1 MAIPWLVQMIIGDYI
16 SNQDLSTPEILSGL
30 DRLVAVYVVI
40 AVIQYIT
47 NYTHLR
53 IMAFVS
59 QQILYSL
66 RFDLFKHLQRMSMS
80 FYDRNEVGS
89 VMSRIQNDVQQ
100 LQEFVS
106 IVIVTFGD
114 ILALAGIVG
123 VMLYMDVG
131 LALITLSVVP
141 LLFVTLIIWQKF
153 ARQAF
158 VRVRKTVA
166 SVNSGLQENISG
178 VRVVQSMSR
187 EQTNIRRFGRAN
199 YDSLDANLQAGRFSA
214 ALIPSVEVLTALSLA
229 LVVYF
234 GGIMVETP
242 SDVGVLVAFALFIQ
256 RFFDPIRSVTMQY
269 TQLQRSMTS
278 GERIFELMDQQSDV
292 IDKENASDIGA
303 IEGEVEYKKVSFS
316 YDGETEVIKNLNL
329 HIKPGTTN
337 AIVGPTGAGK
347 TTLVSLL
354 SRFYD
359 VDRGNGAIL
368 IDGNDIRDV
377 SRESMI
383 NQMAS
388 VLQEPYIFTGTVREN
403 IKYRHEQVTEEE
415 MISAS
420 KAVGCHDL
428 IMKLP
433 EKYNTMLD
441 ERGSNL
447 SLGERQLISFAR
459 ALVANPKILILDEAT
474 ANIDSH
480 TEFLIQNAL
489 RKILSNRTSIV
500 IAHRL
505 STVRGADKI
514 VVLDH
519 GLIAEQGTHTE
530 LMTQGKLY
538 GQLYQKY
545 FSIQEN

>member
-1 MAIPWLVQMIIGDYI
+1 M
-16 SNQDLSTPEILSGL
+16 
-30 DRLVAVYVVI
+30 
-40 AVIQYIT
+40 
-47 NYTHLR
+47 
-53 IMAFVS
+53 
-59 QQILYSL
+59 
-66 RFDLFKHLQRMSMS
+66 
-80 FYDRNEVGS
+80 
-89 VMSRIQNDVQQ
+89 
-100 LQEFVS
+100 
-106 IVIVTFGD
+106 
-114 ILALAGIVG
+114 
-123 VMLYMDVG
+123 
-131 LALITLSVVP
+131 
-141 LLFVTLIIWQKF
+141 
-153 ARQAF
+153 
-158 VRVRKTVA
+158 
-166 SVNSGLQENISG
+166 
-178 VRVVQSMSR
+178 
-187 EQTNIRRFGRAN
+187 
-199 YDSLDANLQAGRFSA
+199 
-214 ALIPSVEVLTALSLA
+214 
-229 LVVYF
+229 
-234 GGIMVETP
+234 
-242 SDVGVLVAFALFIQ
+242 
-256 RFFDPIRSVTMQY
+256 
-269 TQLQRSMTS
+269 
-278 GERIFELMDQQSDV
+278 
-292 IDKENASDIGA
+292 
-303 IEGEVEYKKVSFS
+303 
-316 YDGETEVIKNLNL
+316 NL

-433 EKYNTMLD
+433 ETYNTMLD

-480 TEFLIQNAL
+480 TEQMIQNAL
-489 RKILSNRTSIV
+489 SQLLVGRTSII

-505 STVRGADKI
+505 STIRDADKI
-514 VVLDH
+514 IVLKDGEVAEEGRH
-519 GLIAEQGTHTE
+519 QELVDKNGLY
-530 LMTQGKLY
+530 KL
-538 GQLYQKY
+538 LHDNNLASLSKV
-545 FSIQEN
+545 